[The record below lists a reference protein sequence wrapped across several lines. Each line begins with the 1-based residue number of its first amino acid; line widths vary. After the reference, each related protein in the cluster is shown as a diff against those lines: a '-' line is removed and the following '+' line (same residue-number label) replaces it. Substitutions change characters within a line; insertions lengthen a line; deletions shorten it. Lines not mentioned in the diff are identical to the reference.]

1 MKFAQQQHEAF
12 LAELRQYLDTLR
24 LADLRGAARSWG
36 WAVRGNTKADV
47 VEATLAY
54 LADASRMSATYA
66 TLPAL
71 EQEALLWCQV
81 LSGPT
86 VAAQLQVA
94 LQLVANSQLD
104 HTAAQ
109 EILDDLVE
117 RCLLFRTGAH
127 LAVPTLFAEWLPPSA
142 APGLAAEGLPPQP
155 GPAISAEQL
164 AQDVDDLLA
173 FIGAGSYAAV
183 PAGTEPEMRQAY
195 PTPAYTPRPGL
206 LPAET
211 LRTWGYESG
220 EEQDKATFLLALM
233 LRGDLIRAN
242 APGGKLTLTAQHV
255 SDWQELAP
263 DARQR
268 NLLAW
273 WLLEYQEASRPMGS
287 RLRWHELD
295 LALRGQ
301 GDYQLRTPGWYVD
314 RAWLENDVAMC
325 RASLAALLRLLTPAT
340 WYDLGRFL
348 ELMYGLQ
355 RDLLHWS
362 EHGVELRWY
371 RGKTALEPNRMD
383 LATWRATYGLLV
395 QAFVAGPA
403 QWLGYLQVA
412 SRGNLPVVFLR
423 PPEAEAQPAALPS
436 DALQFRDD
444 ELVLRNLWQ
453 ASGLRRHIGRLAVET
468 GRTRQET
475 FYHVD
480 AAAFRRTLHEGID
493 AGEVIRDFT
502 AAGFPLPESLAER
515 LRRWQAIA
523 GRHQIYENVSMI
535 EFADDLTAAEVQVA
549 TSLGRA
555 NVFAATPRALV
566 VLDPAIV
573 PALLDELRR
582 KGYTPQVLP

>member
-12 LAELRQYLDTLR
+12 LAELRQHLDTLR
-24 LADLRGAARSWG
+24 LADLRGAARNWG
-36 WAVRGNTKADV
+36 WTVRGNAKADV
-47 VEATLAY
+47 VEAILAY
-54 LADASRMSATYA
+54 LADASCMSAAFA

-71 EQEALLWCQV
+71 EQEVLVWCQV
-81 LSGPT
+81 LSVPNVT
-86 VAAQLQVA
+86 AQLRAV
-94 LQLVANSQLD
+94 LQLAANSQLD
-104 HTAAQ
+104 QAAVQ
-109 EILDDLVE
+109 ELLDDLVE
-117 RCLLFRTGAH
+117 RCLLFHAGAH

-142 APGLAAEGLPPQP
+142 APGLAMSGLPPEP
-155 GPAISAEQL
+155 VATISAEQL
-164 AQDVDDLLA
+164 AQEVDDLLA

-183 PAGTEPEMRQAY
+183 PAGTESEIRQAY
-195 PTPAYTPRPGL
+195 PTPAYASRPGV

-211 LRTWGYESG
+211 LETWGYASG
-220 EEQDKATFLLALM
+220 VEQDRATFLLALM

-242 APGGKLTLTAQHV
+242 PSGGKLMPTAQNV

-263 DARQR
+263 VERQR
-268 NLLAW
+268 KLQAW
-273 WLLEYQEASRPMGS
+273 WLLEYQEATRPLGS

-301 GDYQLRTPGWYVD
+301 EDYQLRTPGWYVD
-314 RAWLENDVAMC
+314 RTWLENDVAMC
-325 RASLAALLRLLTPAT
+325 RASLAALLRLLTPAI
-340 WYDLGRFL
+340 WYGVGRFL

-355 RDLLHWS
+355 RDLLHWN
-362 EHGVELRWY
+362 ERGVELRWY
-371 RGKTALEPNRMD
+371 RGKTALEPSRMD

-412 SRGNLPVVFLR
+412 GLGSIPVAFLC

-436 DALQFRDD
+436 DALRFRGD
-444 ELVLRNLWQ
+444 EIVVRNLWQ
-453 ASGLRRHIGRLAVET
+453 ASGLRRHLGRLAVEA

-475 FYHVD
+475 FYHID
-480 AAAFRRTLHEGID
+480 AAAFRRTLHEGIG
-493 AGEVIRDFT
+493 AGDVIRDFA

-523 GRHQIYENVSMI
+523 GRHQIYENVSLI
-535 EFADDLTAAEVQVA
+535 EFADELTAAEIQAA

-555 NVFAATPRALV
+555 NIFAATPRSLV
-566 VLDPAIV
+566 VLDPEII